1 MPRSSSTEPRYR
13 RRRQWSI
20 AISLGLVLLLVFVVA
35 YVYYQ
40 REVVGTRD
48 YEGEGNG
55 NAVLIRVEEG
65 DTVSGLVP
73 QLLDDDVVGSRSA
86 ILSAA
91 DDAERNGTSRGLEAG
106 YYALQ
111 EEMSADSAM
120 TALTDDERRLGVID
134 IPTGLTM
141 EDVTVVGGEAN
152 PGIFTSIADNSC
164 REGLTDGL
172 EDCVSV
178 DDLREAVVS
187 TPAAELGVPDW
198 AVDAVDARADDP
210 RRLEGLIAPGVH
222 LFNPTS
228 SAPEIVRS
236 LVEQSAE
243 IYEGT
248 GLVEASGAVDL
259 SPYEM
264 ITAASLI
271 EREAPEGDFD
281 KVARVILNRLAEDQR
296 LEFDSTVNYD
306 VAAQEVA
313 TTDEDRGRQ
322 TPWNTYAKNGLPET
336 PIASPGVGALQAVEH
351 PAEGDWLYFVT
362 VDMDGRTVFN
372 RDFSAHEDA
381 IEESRR
387 NGVLDSGREPG
398 A

>member
-1 MPRSSSTEPRYR
+1 MPRKIRTEPRYR

-20 AISLGLVLLLVFVVA
+20 AISLALVLLLVFVVV

-48 YEGEGNG
+48 YDGAGNG
-55 NAVLIRVEEG
+55 NVVLVRVDEG

-73 QLLDDDVVGSRSA
+73 QLLEDDVVGSRSA
-86 ILSAA
+86 MITAA
-91 DDAERNGTSRGLEAG
+91 DEAEQRGETRGLEAG

-111 EEMSADSAM
+111 QKMSADAAM
-120 TALTDDERRLGVID
+120 QALTDDERRLGVID
-134 IPTGLTM
+134 IPTGVTL
-141 EDVTVVGGEAN
+141 EDVAVVGGETRS
-152 PGIFTSIADNSC
+152 GIFTAIAENSC

-178 DDLREAVVS
+178 DDLRETIAT
-187 TPAAELGVPDW
+187 TPAAELGVPEW
-198 AVDAVDARADDP
+198 AVDSVEARGDDP
-210 RRLEGLIAPGVH
+210 RRIEGLIAPGVH
-222 LFNPTS
+222 LFDPT
-228 SAPEIVRS
+228 AGPKEILTS
-236 LVEQSAE
+236 LVQDSAE

-248 GLVEASGAVDL
+248 GLLETAQTVGL
-259 SPYEM
+259 SPYQM

-281 KVARVILNRLAEDQR
+281 KVARVILNRLAEDQK

-313 TTDEDRGRQ
+313 TTDDDRART
-322 TPWNTYAKNGLPET
+322 TPWNTYAKKGLPDT
-336 PIASPGVGALQAVEH
+336 PIASPGITALQAVEH

-372 RDFSAHEDA
+372 RSFADHEAA

-387 NGVLDSGREPG
+387 NGVLDSAR
-398 A
+398 

>member
-1 MPRSSSTEPRYR
+1 MPRKIRTEPRYR

-20 AISLGLVLLLVFVVA
+20 AISLALVLLLVFVVV

-55 NAVLIRVEEG
+55 TVVLVRVDEG
-65 DTVSGLVP
+65 DTVSGLIP
-73 QLLDDDVVGSRSA
+73 QLLEDDVVGSRSA
-86 ILSAA
+86 MLSAA
-91 DDAERNGTSRGLEAG
+91 DDAELHGENRGLEAG

-111 EEMSADSAM
+111 ERMSAEAAM

-134 IPTGLTM
+134 IPTGLTL
-141 EDVTVVGGEAN
+141 EDVTVVGGESRS
-152 PGIFTSIADNSC
+152 GIFSSIADNSC

-178 DDLREAVVS
+178 DDLREAVAS

-198 AVDAVDARADDP
+198 AVEAVEARGDDP
-210 RRLEGLIAPGVH
+210 RSIEGLIAPGVH
-222 LFNPTS
+222 LFDPTS
-228 SAPEIVRS
+228 GPREILTS
-236 LVEQSAE
+236 LLENSAE

-248 GLVEASGAVDL
+248 GLVEASGAVGL

-281 KVARVILNRLAEDQR
+281 KVARVILNRLDEDQQ

-313 TTDEDRGRQ
+313 TTDEDRART
-322 TPWNTYAKNGLPET
+322 TPWNTYAKKGLPDT
-336 PIASPGVGALQAVEH
+336 PIASPGITALQAVEH
-351 PAEGDWLYFVT
+351 PADGDWLYFVT
-362 VDMDGRTVFN
+362 VDTDGRTVFN
-372 RDFSAHEDA
+372 RSFADHEAA

-387 NGVLDSGREPG
+387 NGVLDSAR
-398 A
+398 